1 MAGWIDIQ
9 ITYKIYQNYYRVMI
23 KCKLKLNRTSF
34 NISSICA
41 IISLHVYD
49 LTFVSVDGGD
59 GGAKPETTVGDSVST
74 FERVIT
80 LDIFEGDI
88 SQPRLCNQNRIFLD
102 EMLRLSNLIS
112 GNKPH
117 ILMRHRDVFQLCYR
131 NFAETSKRHV

>member
-1 MAGWIDIQ
+1 MEGKVVTHLGEVAD
-9 ITYKIYQNYYRVMI
+9 
-23 KCKLKLNRTSF
+23 
-34 NISSICA
+34 
-41 IISLHVYD
+41 
-49 LTFVSVDGGD
+49 
-59 GGAKPETTVGDSVST
+59 KPETTVGDSVST